1 MSRFCTLQAL
11 LVFPLFWPAT
21 VSCST
26 THEIPRKSAYQDDSI
41 QPSNHT
47 EPDFLPLMR
56 SVGCASTS
64 SMAISAPGDDINNSP
79 PRQPFSG
86 HGSIHGFTAD
96 MSRFCTLQVCKQ
108 YSLYAKKSDNRFLF
122 LLPCPQVLCEV
133 AGECV
138 SMALL
143 LLRSGDVE
151 TNPGPPKT
159 RSAAI
164 VDVDTL
170 PDEPSEQMNV
180 IFQLLKDLQSRS
192 VESSDRQAEIIADV
206 KAIQTSIGQIENKI
220 GCIQSRLD
228 ALAEKMEKYEPIDQT
243 LTTMQDSIETLS
255 TQHGAQQSR
264 VDELEDRSRR
274 NNLLFHGI
282 PDSRETW
289 QQSEDRIKEALTG
302 VDDAESI
309 NNSIERAHRLG
320 TFMPN
325 KGRPIIVKFS
335 SYKMKDKILSARTKL
350 KEKDVSVTEDFCP
363 ATRYARKQL
372 IDFAKCQP
380 NAPQFKLQY
389 KKLLLN
395 KKQYMY
401 DPQTES
407 VTEHTK
413 QVFDLNQ
420 STSESSPNA

>member
-1 MSRFCTLQAL
+1 MSRFCA
-11 LVFPLFWPAT
+11 
-21 VSCST
+21 
-26 THEIPRKSAYQDDSI
+26 
-41 QPSNHT
+41 
-47 EPDFLPLMR
+47 
-56 SVGCASTS
+56 
-64 SMAISAPGDDINNSP
+64 
-79 PRQPFSG
+79 
-86 HGSIHGFTAD
+86 
-96 MSRFCTLQVCKQ
+96 LQVRKQ

-159 RSAAI
+159 RSAAS
-164 VDVDTL
+164 VDVESSLDVDTL

-192 VESSDRQAEIIADV
+192 VESSERQAEIIADV
-206 KAIQTSIGQIENKI
+206 KAIQTGIGQIENKI

-228 ALAEKMEKYEPIDQT
+228 ALEEKMEKYEPMDQPM
-243 LTTMQDSIETLS
+243 TTTQDSIETLS
-255 TQHGAQQSR
+255 TQHGALQSR

-282 PDSRETW
+282 SDSRETW
-289 QQSEDRIKEALTG
+289 QQSEDRIKQALTG

-325 KGRPIIVKFS
+325 KCRPIIVKFS

-350 KEKDVSVTEDFCP
+350 NEKDISVTEDFCP

-372 IDFAKCQP
+372 IDFAKYQP
-380 NAPQFKLQY
+380 NALQY
-389 KKLLLN
+389 KKLVLDKN
-395 KKQYMY
+395 NTCMIRKPK
-401 DPQTES
+401 
-407 VTEHTK
+407 
-413 QVFDLNQ
+413 
-420 STSESSPNA
+420 A